1 VAFVLADGLIKAEWP
16 GQSGIVQQD
25 APNPAR
31 RNAMTRSPTEKP
43 DTNDAAV
50 ARARTRF
57 SRSVPLLAGSVI
69 AAAGLVFGSLS
80 AANALPFQHGP
91 GLSVDQQAAKV
102 KAADAYDPVNGNNE
116 MNLGVLE
123 DQIEHYYGSAS
134 ATYPVV
140 GTVTV
145 PSPTSNYA
153 KQMKQIVDQAEGYLG
168 WASHQHHGPGK
179 PAVVFDIDDTLLN
192 TYDYEIAE
200 QFGYTSAS
208 NAVWINAA
216 AFPAVFYMPQLVS
229 FAASHGYS
237 VFYITGRPQSQTAAT
252 IKDLTS
258 AGYPAPQPGHLFLK
272 PSSPAVLPALRQP
285 VGLHDDG
292 VQVRHPQVRLQPRLL
307 HRGRLRRPVQRS
319 DRRRRRPP
327 GQDPGPDVLHPLI
340 NS

>member
-1 VAFVLADGLIKAEWP
+1 MNRPPTDQNDSPSRG
-16 GQSGIVQQD
+16 
-25 APNPAR
+25 R
-31 RNAMTRSPTEKP
+31 RRI
-43 DTNDAAV
+43 
-50 ARARTRF
+50 RG
-57 SRSVPLLAGSVI
+57 SVPLLAGSVI

-80 AANALPFQHGP
+80 AANALPFSHGP
-91 GLSVDQQAAKV
+91 GLSINQQAAKV

-123 DQIEHYYGSAS
+123 DQIAHYYGSAS

-168 WASHQHHGPGK
+168 RAIGQHHGPGK

-200 QFGYTSAS
+200 QFGYTPAS

-229 FAASHGYS
+229 FAYSHGYS

-258 AGYPAPQPGHLFLK
+258 AGYAAPQAGHLFLK
-272 PSSPAVLPALRQP
+272 PATPPSYLHCANPSDCTTTEYKSGTRKYISSLGYSIVADFGDQYSDLIGGDA
-285 VGLHDDG
+285 GH
-292 VQVRHPQVRLQPRLL
+292 QVKIP
-307 HRGRLRRPVQRS
+307 
-319 DRRRRRPP
+319 
-327 GQDPGPDVLHPLI
+327 DPMYYIP
-340 NS
+340 